1 MKILCAYLNSK
12 LLRFHG
18 IQNFANSDTEN
29 AELASKMLRQQHF
42 LYQRKNLYTR
52 NLYEVFQVRQ
62 QQRIF
67 MKSIHPLSPFFS
79 PIHPRTLY
87 RIVWHP
93 TVLYEG
99 TEKLLY
105 FRDKKIL
112 SARSDNIKN
121 IEYQLRQYRTPKQET
136 SAGIYGNT

>member
-1 MKILCAYLNSK
+1 M
-12 LLRFHG
+12 RG
-18 IQNFANSDTEN
+18 
-29 AELASKMLRQQHF
+29 R
-42 LYQRKNLYTR
+42 
-52 NLYEVFQVRQ
+52 
-62 QQRIF
+62 RII
-67 MKSIHPLSPFFS
+67 SEGRVAWSG
-79 PIHPRTLY
+79 
-87 RIVWHP
+87 VWHP

-121 IEYQLRQYRTPKQET
+121 IEYQLRQYQTPKQET